1 LSRACDD
8 WCVSLSTP
16 MRDLRILISGAGIG
30 GPALAF
36 WLRRYG
42 FLPTLIERAPA
53 FRDGGYMIDVWGL
66 GWDLVERMGL
76 LGAARDRG
84 YVIDRLVFVDERG
97 RQVSGFDADVFRRA
111 LAGRFFSIPRG
122 DLARLI
128 YDAVGGDVP
137 TLYSTSIDAMREHE
151 SGVDVDLSNGSS
163 QTFDLVVGADGL
175 RSRVRECVFGA
186 EKQFEKYLGY
196 YAASFVT
203 TGYPHR
209 DERTYLSFA
218 RPGRQISRYA
228 MRGDRSAFLFVF
240 AEDDMLDV
248 APHDMAAHRAVLRA
262 RFGGD
267 RWECSAILA
276 RLDAADD
283 VYFDSVSQI
292 RMPRWSAGR
301 KVLIGDAAHCPSL
314 LAGAG
319 SAFAMLGAY
328 VLAGEL
334 KQANGDHAAAFA
346 AYEGCMRPF
355 IEEQQTGAVQFAR
368 WFAPKTA
375 FGMFLRNSALNLMRF
390 QPFGTWFSRHVFA
403 GAFDLPDYA

>member
-1 LSRACDD
+1 
-8 WCVSLSTP
+8 VSLSTP
-16 MRDLRILISGAGIG
+16 RRDRRILVSGAGIG
-30 GPALAF
+30 GPALAG
-36 WLRRYG
+36 WLHRYG
-42 FLPTLIERAPA
+42 FLPTLIERAPT
-53 FRDGGYMIDVWGL
+53 FRDGGYMIDIWGL
-66 GWDLVERMGL
+66 GWDLVDRMGL
-76 LGAARDRG
+76 LAAARDRG
-84 YVIDRLVFVDERG
+84 YVMDRLVFVDERG

-111 LAGRFFSIPRG
+111 LSGRFFSIPRG
-122 DLARLI
+122 DLARII
-128 YDAVGGDVP
+128 YDTVGGDVP
-137 TLYSTSIDAMREHE
+137 TLYSTSIDAVREHE

-163 QTFDLVVGADGL
+163 QTFDLVIGADGL

-186 EKQFEKYLGY
+186 ERQFEKYLGY

-203 TGYPHR
+203 RGYPQR

-228 MRGDRSAFLFVF
+228 LRDDRSALLFVF
-240 AEDDMLDV
+240 AVDDPLDV
-248 APHDMAAHRAVLRA
+248 APHDVAAHKAILHA

-267 RWECSAILA
+267 GWECPEILA

-301 KVLIGDAAHCPSL
+301 VALIGDAAYCPSL

-319 SAFAMLGAY
+319 AAFAMLGAY

-334 KQANGDHAAAFA
+334 KRANGDHVAAFA
-346 AYEGCMRPF
+346 AYEGRMRPF
-355 IEEQQTGAVQFAR
+355 IEEQQTSAEQFAR

-375 FGMFLRNSALNLMRF
+375 FGIFLRDSVLNLMRF
-390 QPFGTWFSRHVFA
+390 QPLGTWLSRRMFA
-403 GAFDLPDYA
+403 GTFDLPDYA